1 MDRNSFIGLLL
12 IGLILIGYSYLNR
25 PTPEQQA
32 EFQRKRDSIAAVE
45 LQALQ
50 DQKIRESLEANS
62 KQIAPQVEKEVLPD
76 SIKDIVAQQE
86 LGSLYKAGTGTERLI
101 KIENDTLALWI
112 NTLGGKIARAE
123 LKGYKKHNGDPLILL
138 NSDTSEFG
146 IQFYNSTNR
155 DINTNN
161 LYFTTESNGFSV
173 SGDNK
178 ETISLKLKVDE
189 NKYIEYVYGLNG
201 SSYLIDFDFNVVGM
215 QNEIASNSTRFDL
228 KWKTVLKQ
236 QEKSFEN
243 ERNVSTVYYNYKDD
257 DVDYLSE
264 TKPDEESLKSKI
276 KWFSFKQ
283 QFFSTALIADEHF
296 NSAEIKTEYDE
307 DSEDYLKITEARVT
321 IPYRHAPVEN
331 FGMQFYIGPNH
342 YQTLKALDLKMERQ
356 IPLGWAIFRWINQL
370 VIIPLFNFFDN
381 YIANYGIIILI
392 LTVIIKATLM
402 PLTYKSYL
410 SQARMKVLKPEVEEI
425 QAKFKG
431 GDQMKQQQETMAL
444 YRKAGVNPM
453 GGCIPMLFQM
463 PILFAM
469 FRFFPA
475 SIELRQKA
483 FLWADDLSTYDS
495 IYDFPGGFEIPF
507 YGDHISLFTLL
518 MSISTVMYT
527 MVNQQMTM
535 STNPQMKW
543 MMYLMPIMF
552 LGFFN
557 NYSAGLSYYYFLANI
572 FTFFQSL
579 VFRGLI
585 DEDAIHK
592 KVQERK
598 KKAKPVKKSKFQ
610 ERLEKMAKE
619 RGYQPPKRK

>member
-112 NTLGGKIARAE
+112 NTLGGKIARVE

-543 MMYLMPIMF
+543 MMYLMPVMF